1 MAGNLT
7 RRCDLLHIAQ
17 VDKMGR
23 QEAGYEGSEFSKWT
37 TFTSVLASGENN
49 SCWPYIFTAGPLL
62 DTGHHGR
69 HPDCIKLCL
78 CVTWRDKC

>member
-7 RRCDLLHIAQ
+7 WRCDLLHIAQ

-49 SCWPYIFTAGPLL
+49 SCQPYIFTAGPPL
-62 DTGHHGR
+62 DTWTSWEAPRLH
-69 HPDCIKLCL
+69 
-78 CVTWRDKC
+78 

>member
-7 RRCDLLHIAQ
+7 WRCDLLHIAQ

-49 SCWPYIFTAGPLL
+49 SCFHRRTA
-62 DTGHHGR
+62 TGHLDIMGDTQTALNFAFAS
-69 HPDCIKLCL
+69 PGEIN
-78 CVTWRDKC
+78 VN

>member
-7 RRCDLLHIAQ
+7 WRCDLLHIAQ

-49 SCWPYIFTAGPLL
+49 SCWPYIFTA
-62 DTGHHGR
+62 
-69 HPDCIKLCL
+69 DCINLCL
-78 CVTWRDKC
+78 CDTWRDKC